1 MNPCYPLLER
11 ITNAMEAADYS
22 AQTLN
27 KYVKDLDACYDKYD
41 TVDAKKGRASTLY
54 YLTQYLDRQKTKK
67 K

>member
-1 MNPCYPLLER
+1 
-11 ITNAMEAADYS
+11 MEAADYS